1 VSEASH
7 NDSPVYAWEFGTDAE
22 RLVFDTLQADGW
34 SVLPAGDAGVDG
46 AGMLTLPGDQARL
59 PDILGWH
66 EAVPRWVEVKAKGQP
81 IRHTKSQQLRHGI
94 NRNAWNDYRRVAGET
109 GVPVELVVVESDRH
123 SIAHAPLSEL
133 SVVDTTDADQADDF
147 GSDMVFFDRQEFAVI
162 VEVTRFDGE
171 TFIDGEPVDEADGRV
186 FGDLRGT
193 PAWTPRDGGE
203 MA

>member
-1 VSEASH
+1 MSEASH
-7 NDSPVYAWEFGTDAE
+7 NDSPVYAWGFGSNAE
-22 RLVFDTLQADGW
+22 RLVFEVLQADGW

-46 AGMLTLPGDQARL
+46 AGMLTLPDDQARL

-66 EAVPRWVEVKAKGQP
+66 EAVPRWVEVKGKSQP
-81 IRHTKSQQLRHGI
+81 IRHTKSRQLRHGI
-94 NRNAWNDYRRVAGET
+94 NQNAWNDYRRVAGET

-133 SVVDTTDADQADDF
+133 SVVDTTDAGQAGNF
-147 GSDMVFFDRQEFAVI
+147 GSDMVFFDRQEFEI
-162 VEVTRFDGE
+162 VEEVTRFDGE
-171 TFIDGEPVDEADGRV
+171 TFVDGEPVGEVDGRV

-203 MA
+203 TP